1 MTLTIRRATAEDVP
15 AIAAMLAD
23 DELGALRES
32 LDDLAPYE
40 RAFAAIDASDH
51 DVLVVAERDGVVV
64 GTLQLT
70 VLRGLSRRG
79 ASRAQIEAVRVASSA
94 RGEGL
99 GKRLVRW
106 AVDEAKTRG
115 CAVVQLTSHKSR
127 VDAHRF
133 YLRLGFV
140 QSHEGFKLPLS

>member
-1 MTLTIRRATAEDVP
+1 VTLTIRRATAEDVP
-15 AIAAMLAD
+15 EIVAMLAD

-32 LDDLAPYE
+32 PDDLAPYE

-79 ASRAQIEAVRVASSA
+79 ASRAQIEAVRVASTA

-99 GKRLVRW
+99 GERLVRW
-106 AVDEAKTRG
+106 AVDEAKARG
-115 CAVVQLTSHKSR
+115 CAVVQLTSDKSR

>member
-1 MTLTIRRATAEDVP
+1 MTIRRATAEDVP

>member
-1 MTLTIRRATAEDVP
+1 VTLTIRRATAEDVP
-15 AIAAMLAD
+15 AVVAMLAD

-32 LDDLAPYE
+32 PDDLAPYE
-40 RAFAAIDASDH
+40 RAFGAIDASDH

-79 ASRAQIEAVRVASSA
+79 AARAQIEAVRVASTA

-99 GKRLVRW
+99 GELLVRW
-106 AVDEAKTRG
+106 AVDEAKARG
-115 CAVVQLTSHKSR
+115 CAVVQLTSDKSR